1 MFIVALSGATVKKGR
16 AMKTKSYR
24 NPYSVLCLI
33 DEAFERDDFLEVCRL
48 ANAIDD
54 DDAYAAVL
62 KSYPNLRY
70 YDAKGN
76 YDGSVSN
83 ENGWTP

>member
-1 MFIVALSGATVKKGR
+1 
-16 AMKTKSYR
+16 MKTNSYR

>member
-1 MFIVALSGATVKKGR
+1 
-16 AMKTKSYR
+16 MKTPQYR

-48 ANAIDD
+48 KGAIEDD
-54 DDAYAAVL
+54 DVYEAVL
-62 KSYPNLRY
+62 KSYPNLRD
-70 YDAKGN
+70 YDAKGR
-76 YDGSVSN
+76 YVGQMDN

>member
-1 MFIVALSGATVKKGR
+1 
-16 AMKTKSYR
+16 MKTPQYR

-54 DDAYAAVL
+54 DDVYAAVL
-62 KSYPNLRY
+62 KSYPNLLY

-76 YDGSVSN
+76 YDGSLRN